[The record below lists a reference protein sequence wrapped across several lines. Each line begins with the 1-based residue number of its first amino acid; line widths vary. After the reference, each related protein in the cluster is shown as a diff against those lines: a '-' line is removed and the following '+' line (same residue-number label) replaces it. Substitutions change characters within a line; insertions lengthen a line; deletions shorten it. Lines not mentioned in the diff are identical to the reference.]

1 MDVVKDLQGVLEP
14 RGQMSSSAPLL
25 RNSMPWQ
32 EPRESMEEAIT
43 TVAANVATYM
53 ARGGAWPSKADGS
66 FLVCS
71 GAPGVGK
78 I

>member
-1 MDVVKDLQGVLEP
+1 
-14 RGQMSSSAPLL
+14 
-25 RNSMPWQ
+25 
-32 EPRESMEEAIT
+32 MEEAIT